1 MYIER
6 RDVPPETGSFLKS
19 CAYPATV
26 CELHEALHDEIV
38 NAVCSG
44 EVDAVTFTSAS
55 TVHGFVQSMKL
66 TDYTNIRAVCIG
78 EQTAKE
84 AERYGMQV
92 QISDQATI
100 DSLVEKLL
108 LLYGKEE
115 RA

>member
-1 MYIER
+1 
-6 RDVPPETGSFLKS
+6 
-19 CAYPATV
+19 
-26 CELHEALHDEIV
+26 
-38 NAVCSG
+38 
-44 EVDAVTFTSAS
+44 
-55 TVHGFVQSMKL
+55 MKL

-78 EQTAKE
+78 VQTAKE

>member
-1 MYIER
+1 MR
-6 RDVPPETGSFLKS
+6 RPDCRPPVSYTHLDVYKRQ
-19 CAYPATV
+19 
-26 CELHEALHDEIV
+26 
-38 NAVCSG
+38 
-44 EVDAVTFTSAS
+44 
-55 TVHGFVQSMKL
+55 VHGFVQSMKL